1 MMLGWF
7 LDLDELLRG
16 RKTLPETLAA
26 GRIDLKLG
34 PFTTLSILL
43 GATYGAFMGL
53 FSVTSRDPRVYQQLF
68 ASTVKF
74 PALFLITLIVTFPSL
89 YVFNA
94 LLGSR
99 LRFFETLRML
109 IAAIV
114 VNVAVAASLAPILG
128 FFTLSTTSYPFMIIL
143 NVALLAISGAVGLGF
158 LMQTLKR
165 LAAAAYMTAP
175 PIVMPMATAYAN
187 GTDDAAVDAPSRPQS
202 HAPLPDLRESRNI
215 FRIWVLIYGLV
226 GAQTGWLL
234 RPFIG
239 SPHLEFSW
247 FRHREGNFFQSVWIH
262 FQALL
267 NG

>member
-1 MMLGWF
+1 MALVWF
-7 LDLDELLRG
+7 RDLDELLRG

-26 GRIDLKLG
+26 GKIDLKLG
-34 PFTTLSILL
+34 PFTALSVLL

-74 PALFLITLIVTFPSL
+74 PALFIITLIVTFPSL

-99 LRFFETLRML
+99 LRFMETLRLL

-114 VNVAVAASLAPILG
+114 VNAAVAASLAPILG

-143 NVALLAISGAVGLGF
+143 NVGLLAISGAVGLGF
-158 LMQTLKR
+158 LMQTLRR
-165 LAAAAYMTAP
+165 LASAAYLTAP
-175 PIVMPMATAYAN
+175 PVATPMTTTYVN
-187 GTDDAAVDAPSRPQS
+187 GSDDIGLDAPARPAI
-202 HAPLPDLRESRNI
+202 APLPDLRESRNI

-247 FRHREGNFFQSVWIH
+247 FRNREGNFFHSVWIH
-262 FQALL
+262 FQALM

>member
-1 MMLGWF
+1 MALGWF
-7 LDLDELLRG
+7 RDLDELLRG

-26 GRIDLKLG
+26 GKIDLKLG

-74 PALFLITLIVTFPSL
+74 PALFIITLIVTFPSL

-99 LRFFETLRML
+99 LRFMETLRLL

-114 VNVAVAASLAPILG
+114 VNAAVAASLAPILG

-143 NVALLAISGAVGLGF
+143 NVGLLAISGAVGLGF
-158 LMQTLKR
+158 LMQTLRR
-165 LAAAAYMTAP
+165 LAAATYVSEPRVVTPITAAY
-175 PIVMPMATAYAN
+175 VN
-187 GTDDAAVDAPSRPQS
+187 GADDISSDAPARPAI
-202 HAPLPDLRESRNI
+202 APLPDLRESRNI

-247 FRHREGNFFQSVWIH
+247 FRNREGNFFHSVWIH
-262 FQALL
+262 FQALM